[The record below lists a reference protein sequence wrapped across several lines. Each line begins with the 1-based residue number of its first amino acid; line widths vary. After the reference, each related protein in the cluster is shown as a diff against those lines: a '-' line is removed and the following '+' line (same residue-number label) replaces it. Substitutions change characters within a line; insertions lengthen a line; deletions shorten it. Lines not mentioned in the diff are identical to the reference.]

1 MSIEN
6 IMVQDTSIAREI
18 KKYLAE
24 KGITQYKLAQEL
36 GIPPQTITRWIKT
49 GRINQIYLQML
60 RDKGVI
66 E

>member
-1 MSIEN
+1 
-6 IMVQDTSIAREI
+6 MVQDTSVPKQI

-24 KGITQYKLAQEL
+24 KEKTQYKLAQEL

-60 RDKGVI
+60 KNKGI
-66 E
+66 IK

>member
-1 MSIEN
+1 
-6 IMVQDTSIAREI
+6 MVQNTSVPKQI

-24 KGITQYKLAQEL
+24 KKMTQYKLAQEL

-60 RDKGVI
+60 KSKGVI
-66 E
+66 S